1 MSEKL
6 DPLAPTAP
14 NPEPILTIA
23 SAFAPR
29 AFNPFRCS
37 AWYGGG
43 GAIKIEPKYRIQ
55 NFKKYKSLT
64 HSIGGNLASN
74 SQGFHLIPETL
85 GGTVGVGISGVLY
98 QSAVVH
104 LPADHCPSVFY
115 HRRHFGIQR
124 LGLKYTV
131 FSLFFGQIQYDF
143 MSVYRE
149 TLEIEKNRK
158 KKTTEIGRFPVN

>member
-1 MSEKL
+1 MGQLKSSLNIEFKTL
-6 DPLAPTAP
+6 K
-14 NPEPILTIA
+14 N
-23 SAFAPR
+23 
-29 AFNPFRCS
+29 
-37 AWYGGG
+37 
-43 GAIKIEPKYRIQ
+43 IKSP
-55 NFKKYKSLT
+55 T

-98 QSAVVH
+98 QGAVVH

-143 MSVYRE
+143 MSVSRE

-158 KKTTEIGRFPVN
+158 KKND